1 MLADLSPDVALLRGV
16 DIALSGRVHI
26 EADGH
31 GDVRSVE
38 VDVTGGNGTVT
49 LPGILPASHQ
59 VKSVNA
65 RATVDAATHTA
76 KIDRVD
82 IDFGATKVLD
92 HRRRRAAAGRAD
104 LHRPGRG
111 EAHPGR
117 SPGRLLAARIR
128 AGRPGS
134 GRWPIS
140 ATARSTSPP
149 SLRSARRATTWPR
162 SRSIAWSACSTIAA

>member
-16 DIALSGRVHI
+16 DIALAGRLHI
-26 EADGH
+26 EADGQ

-38 VDVTGGNGTVT
+38 IDVTGGNGTVT
-49 LPGILPASHQ
+49 LPGVLPASHQ

-76 KIDRVD
+76 KIERID
-82 IDFGATKVLD
+82 IDFGAAKVLD
-92 HRRRRAAAGRAD
+92 HRHRREEAGRAG
-104 LHRPGRG
+104 LRRPGRG
-111 EAHPGR
+111 AAHPGR
-117 SPGRLLAARIR
+117 SPGRLLAAGIR
-128 AGRPGS
+128 GRAAGS

-149 SLRSARRATTWPR
+149 SLR
-162 SRSIAWSACSTIAA
+162 